1 MRHLMLALAGLIF
14 ATAPM
19 LAAEAAERSGS
30 RQQRVQSQPRMQ
42 MARVQMAR
50 VNLVSHAVPARPV
63 ARIVAMR
70 GRQVAVQR
78 SAPMRGQGVVMRD
91 QRAASAAT
99 GGCTARRGAQCRSP
113 RMNWTQ
119 GLSPAAG
126 IQANECPDGTMA
138 TLARGHE
145 DITRCMPI

>member
-1 MRHLMLALAGLIF
+1 
-14 ATAPM
+14 
-19 LAAEAAERSGS
+19 
-30 RQQRVQSQPRMQ
+30 VQSQPR
-42 MARVQMAR
+42 VQM
-50 VNLVSHAVPARPV
+50 VSHVVAARPV
-63 ARIVAMR
+63 AVRSPVAAVR
-70 GRQVAVQR
+70 GRQAAVQR
-78 SAPMRGQGVVMRD
+78 SAPVRGQGVVTRD

-99 GGCTARRGAQCRSP
+99 GGCTGRRGAQCRSP

>member
-1 MRHLMLALAGLIF
+1 MRLLILALAGLVF

-19 LAAEAAERSGS
+19 VAAEAAERPGG
-30 RQQRVQSQPRMQ
+30 RQQRVQ
-42 MARVQMAR
+42 ARVQA
-50 VNLVSHAVPARPV
+50 VSHAMPARSAMRPV
-63 ARIVAMR
+63 ASRRFASHQAAMR

-78 SAPMRGQGVVMRD
+78 SAPMRGQLVVMRD
-91 QRAASAAT
+91 QRAASAAAGT
-99 GGCTARRGAQCRSP
+99 CTARRGGQCRST

-138 TLARGHE
+138 TLARGHD

>member
-1 MRHLMLALAGLIF
+1 MRHLMLALAGLVF

-19 LAAEAAERSGS
+19 LAAEAAERSGG
-30 RQQRVQSQPRMQ
+30 RQQRAQSQPR
-42 MARVQMAR
+42 VQM
-50 VNLVSHAVPARPV
+50 VSHVVVARPV
-63 ARIVAMR
+63 AAPR
-70 GRQVAVQR
+70 GRQAAVQR
-78 SAPMRGQGVVMRD
+78 SAPVRGQGVVMRD

-99 GGCTARRGAQCRSP
+99 GGCTGRRGAQCRSP

>member
-1 MRHLMLALAGLIF
+1 MRHLMLALAGLVF

-19 LAAEAAERSGS
+19 LAAEAAERSGG
-30 RQQRVQSQPRMQ
+30 RQQRAQSQPR
-42 MARVQMAR
+42 VQM
-50 VNLVSHAVPARPV
+50 VSHVVTARPV
-63 ARIVAMR
+63 AVRSPVAAVR
-70 GRQVAVQR
+70 GRQAAVQR
-78 SAPMRGQGVVMRD
+78 SAPVRGQGVVTRD

-99 GGCTARRGAQCRSP
+99 GGCTGRRGAQCRSP

>member
-1 MRHLMLALAGLIF
+1 MRLMMLALAGLVL

-19 LAAEAAERSGS
+19 LAAEAAERSGG
-30 RQQRVQSQPRMQ
+30 RQQRVQAQPRVQ
-42 MARVQMAR
+42 VARVQM
-50 VNLVSHAVPARPV
+50 VSHVMTARPV
-63 ARIVAMR
+63 AVRPRAVAMR
-70 GRQVAVQR
+70 GRQAAVQR
-78 SAPMRGQGVVMRD
+78 SAPMHGQGVVMRD

>member
-1 MRHLMLALAGLIF
+1 MRHLMLALAGLVF

-19 LAAEAAERSGS
+19 LAAEAAERSGG
-30 RQQRVQSQPRMQ
+30 RQQRAQT
-42 MARVQMAR
+42 ARVQ
-50 VNLVSHAVPARPV
+50 LVSHAVTARPV
-63 ARIVAMR
+63 ARSVAMR
-70 GRQVAVQR
+70 GRQAAVQR

-99 GGCTARRGAQCRSP
+99 GGCVARRGASCRSP